1 MRCCVSQISQGRA
14 LTSYRSF
21 GLMLSVLNLP
31 PNAAQK
37 GAAINTLVIAPHRE
51 LANQLLHWIR
61 RMYAGASHTGDVSPL
76 SANGTITNFPG
87 VLGPPLWGGRGS
99 ASRRQRCIADASQSW
114 CTAVTS
120 AHVGLRAIQV
130 RRRSTIYIHAAPI

>member
-1 MRCCVSQISQGRA
+1 
-14 LTSYRSF
+14 
-21 GLMLSVLNLP
+21 MLSVLNLP

-51 LANQLLHWIR
+51 LANQPLHWIR

-87 VLGPPLWGGRGS
+87 ALDPPAKADDAVQNAQEKPTTNTTTTTINATGEEQPAQDLTPPSPTKLSTMTER
-99 ASRRQRCIADASQSW
+99 IAAAAREYINRFLM
-114 CTAVTS
+114 CTVN
-120 AHVGLRAIQV
+120 
-130 RRRSTIYIHAAPI
+130 